1 MTQPL
6 EKITGRVSLHGGQP
20 VVFFRYSPR
29 IVEVVRSLPGATW
42 LPGVR
47 GWRVSPSAVETLA
60 KMGFKISPSVLELYE
75 KPKPSLKGFKA
86 KLYPYQAEGVRITLE
101 KNRVLIA
108 DEMGLGKTIQ
118 ALAYLQARKDLR
130 PAVIVCP
137 ASLKINWL
145 RECEKFLEDCPEN
158 QAVALSGKTPEETQ
172 GSIFIINYDILK
184 EWQPVLKPKAV
195 IGDEAHYIKNTRSN
209 RSKAFKKLCKNA
221 ESVILLTGTPVL
233 NRPIEL
239 YPLLNLL
246 APHEFGNY
254 IAYGKRYC
262 AGHQKEIITRGGIPR
277 VVWDFT
283 GRSHLDELNQ
293 KLKSTVMIRRLK
305 KDVLKDLPP
314 KQYAVVKVEI
324 SNQDAYIKAERAF
337 ISWLAEQVRKGVYDG
352 KRLNA
357 ALKAEA
363 LVKINY
369 LKQIAAYGKLNI
381 AIDWIKDFLESGEKL
396 VVFAHHR
403 ELIVRIAKQFPGC
416 AVVAGDTKNRMD
428 EVDRFQNDPNCRLFI
443 GSIEAAGVGLTL
455 TAASNVAFLEYPWR
469 PADFDQAVDRLHRIG
484 QKSSVTAWCLIAN
497 IDGIK
502 TIDEKII
509 TILQKK
515 RETIDAIVDG
525 KSTAIKTDVLDDII
539 STFDT

>member
-1 MTQPL
+1 LTQAL
-6 EKITGRVSLHGGQP
+6 EKIAGRVSLYGGQP
-20 VVFFRYSPR
+20 VAFFRYSPE
-29 IVEVVRSLPGATW
+29 IVKVVRNLPGATW
-42 LPGVR
+42 IPGVQ
-47 GWRVSPSAVETLA
+47 GWRVSPSAIDMLA
-60 KMGFKISPSVLELYE
+60 KMGFKISPSVLELCE

-86 KLYPYQAEGVRITLE
+86 MLYPYQAEGVEVALE
-101 KNRVLIA
+101 RNRVLIA

-145 RECEKFLEDCPEN
+145 RECEKFLDDCPEN
-158 QAVALSGKTPEETQ
+158 QAVALSGKTPVEIQ
-172 GSIFIINYDILK
+172 GSIFIINYDILRD
-184 EWQPVLKPKAV
+184 WLPVLKPKAV
-195 IGDEAHYIKNTRSN
+195 IGDEAHYIKNTKSN

-246 APHEFGNY
+246 APHEFSNY

-262 AGHQKEIITRGGIPR
+262 AGHQKEIITRGGVKR
-277 VVWDFT
+277 LVWDFT
-283 GRSHLDELNQ
+283 GQSHLSELNQ
-293 KLKSTVMIRRLK
+293 NLKDTVMIRRLK

-314 KQYAVVKVEI
+314 KQYAVVPVEI
-324 SNQDAYIKAERAF
+324 SNQDAYIKAENAF

-381 AIDWIKDFLESGEKL
+381 AVDWITDFLESGEKL

-403 ELIVRIAKQFPGC
+403 DLINKIAKQFPGC
-416 AVVAGDTKNRMD
+416 AVVAGDTKNRMN
-428 EVDRFQNDPNCRLFI
+428 EVDRFQNDPKCRLFI
-443 GSIEAAGVGLTL
+443 GSIQAAGVGLTL
-455 TAASNVAFLEYPWR
+455 TASSNVAFLEYPWR
-469 PADFDQAVDRLHRIG
+469 PADFDQAVDRTHRIG

-497 IDGIK
+497 VDGVK

-509 TILQKK
+509 TILQRK
-515 RETIDAIVDG
+515 RKTVDAIVDG
-525 KSTAIKTDVLDDII
+525 ASVDKINVLDDII
-539 STFDT
+539 SSFTT

>member
-1 MTQPL
+1 LIQPA
-6 EKITGRVSLHGGQP
+6 KITGRVSLYGGRP
-20 VVFFRYSPR
+20 VAFFRYDPK
-29 IVEVVRSLPGATW
+29 IVEIVRNLPGATW

-60 KMGFKISPSVLELYE
+60 KMGFSIAPSVLELVN
-75 KPKPSLKGFKA
+75 KPTLDLRGFKGE
-86 KLYPYQAEGVRITLE
+86 LYLFQVEGVKFALE
-101 KNRVLIA
+101 KNKVLIA
-108 DEMGLGKTIQ
+108 DEMGLGKTVQ
-118 ALAYLQARKDLR
+118 ALAYLQVRKDLR

-145 RECEKFLEDCPEN
+145 RKCEEFLEDCPEN

-254 IAYGKRYC
+254 IEFGKRYC
-262 AGHQKEIITRGGIPR
+262 AGYRKKIITRGGIPR
-277 VVWDFT
+277 YVWNFD
-283 GRSHLDELNQ
+283 GISNLDELNQ
-293 KLKSTVMIRRLK
+293 RLKNTVMIRRLK

-314 KQYAVVKVEI
+314 KQYAVVPIEI
-324 SNQDAYIKAERAF
+324 SNKDAYIKAENTF

-352 KRLNA
+352 KRLSA

-369 LKQIAAYGKLNI
+369 LKQIAAYGKLNT

-403 ELIVRIAKQFPGC
+403 DIILRIAKQFPGC
-416 AVVAGDTKNRMD
+416 AVVAGDTKDRMS

-443 GSIEAAGVGLTL
+443 GSIQAAGVGLTL
-455 TAASNVAFLEYPWR
+455 TAASNVAFIEYPWR

-497 IDGIK
+497 VDGIK

-509 TILQKK
+509 SILQKK
-515 RETIDAIVDG
+515 RRTINAIVDG